1 MRLLCSLLF
10 AMVLLSFIKTVHCLK
25 SMMFVCFSFFYPNT
39 NPENRHYTL
48 ARGCYRWST
57 HYFLNLKGASVIYK
71 AIKGLSTFTWLL
83 SLKKEILSFHL
94 SVCTCFSFSSLP
106 FLVHAPGAV
115 QELEEEHNGYPS
127 EAEADQVASS
137 TCSCL

>member
-1 MRLLCSLLF
+1 
-10 AMVLLSFIKTVHCLK
+10 MVHTF
-25 SMMFVCFSFFYPNT
+25 
-39 NPENRHYTL
+39 
-48 ARGCYRWST
+48 
-57 HYFLNLKGASVIYK
+57 FLNSSGASVVICK
-71 AIKGLSTFTWLL
+71 AIKGVSTFTWLL

-115 QELEEEHNGYPS
+115 QEIEEEHNGYPS

-137 TCSCL
+137 TCSSVYLEAISYYISRQ

>member
-1 MRLLCSLLF
+1 M
-10 AMVLLSFIKTVHCLK
+10 
-25 SMMFVCFSFFYPNT
+25 
-39 NPENRHYTL
+39 
-48 ARGCYRWST
+48 
-57 HYFLNLKGASVIYK
+57 IYK
-71 AIKGLSTFTWLL
+71 AINGLSTFTWLL
-83 SLKKEILSFHL
+83 SLKKAILSFHL

>member
-1 MRLLCSLLF
+1 
-10 AMVLLSFIKTVHCLK
+10 MVICKAV
-25 SMMFVCFSFFYPNT
+25 
-39 NPENRHYTL
+39 
-48 ARGCYRWST
+48 
-57 HYFLNLKGASVIYK
+57 KGV
-71 AIKGLSTFTWLL
+71 STFTCLL
-83 SLKKEILSFHL
+83 SLKEILSFHL

-137 TCSCL
+137 TCSSVCSYRPCI